1 MAESALSAHPQ
12 AFRSLLWWCGIL
24 MAIVLVGGFFFVDFA
39 GRFGESLERRAL
51 LEAVSTTAASL
62 DGRALT
68 GLQGRASDVERQI
81 YRQTRAS
88 LRRMREALPL
98 ARFAYLLELRGGEVI
113 FLADSEPAD
122 SPDHSPPGEV
132 YTEASETMREVFA
145 TKVAAAEGPLADR
158 WGVWVSGLAPVIDE
172 TTGEV
177 VAVLGAD
184 ISAEDWQ
191 RTVARFR
198 WLGVGVSGFLA
209 AVVLFFTALM
219 YRQYRLGER
228 LAAANLI
235 VENSPTIL
243 YRVDRIPGT
252 SLLPL
257 TFVSRNAVRFGYDRD
272 KFLAAP
278 DSYGGLVHP
287 DDSAAVED
295 LTRRLLDDD
304 GGPATIEL
312 RLRLADGSYRW
323 FENRLTPVRDRNG
336 DLRSVEGMLIDI
348 EERKEG
354 DERARFANTLLK
366 TITETSP
373 DGILVVDKDARIIA
387 YNRRFGALWG
397 VPQEVLDSGDDAA
410 PLAAVTAS
418 MKDPAAFLARV
429 QHLYAHP
436 EETGHDE
443 LETKD
448 GRFFDRH
455 TAVLH
460 GNKGEYLGRVWFF
473 RDITERK
480 CAEAQILQAA
490 RYDGLTGLAN
500 RTVFMEAVQGAMARA
515 RRDGK
520 AFAVLYLD
528 LDHFKDV
535 NDTLGHPIGD
545 ELLKAVAER
554 LRSNVREVDTVARFG
569 GDEFAII
576 AADLGEPADAA
587 VLADA
592 VIASLGKPFLIQ
604 GNDIRSGA
612 SVGISV
618 FGPDEPDAEAMLSH
632 ADVALYRA
640 KAEGRGGYRFFTEEM
655 DVEVRT
661 RVSLGKELREAIAKD
676 QLFLL
681 YQPQVEIET
690 GRIIGV
696 EALAR
701 WRHPERGILE
711 PDVFIAVAERSG
723 IIAPLGRWAM
733 REACRQ
739 ARQWLDAGIAP
750 ATMAVNLSAMQFKRP
765 LELERDILA
774 AISEAELPADMLE
787 LELTES
793 ILMTVSREH
802 NDVFRRLRAAGTKLA
817 IDDFGT
823 GYSSLDYLRQFAAD
837 RIKIAQVFVGK
848 IAYEPGSAAIVRATL
863 GLARELGLSVIAE
876 GVDSAEQLALLR
888 SWGCREAQGFH
899 FARPLTPAELMPLLR
914 KGKIDP
920 SCRTPA
926 KSAA

>member
-1 MAESALSAHPQ
+1 MTRSALSAQHQ
-12 AFRSLLWWCGIL
+12 TFRGLLWWCGIL
-24 MAIVLVGGFFFVDFA
+24 TAIVLVGGWFFVDLFS
-39 GRFGESLERRAL
+39 RYGESLERRAL
-51 LEAVSTTAASL
+51 LVAAATAAASF
-62 DGRALT
+62 DGNDL
-68 GLQGRASDVERQI
+68 
-81 YRQTRAS
+81 AS
-88 LRRMREALPL
+88 LKGSADDLNSHSHLQALERLQRLRGSLPQ
-98 ARFAYLLELRGGEVI
+98 ARFAYLITLRNGDFI
-113 FLADSEPAD
+113 FLADAEPPG
-122 SPDHSPPGEV
+122 SPEYSPPGEV
-132 YTEASETMREVFA
+132 YAEASPIMRRVFA
-145 TKVAAAEGPLADR
+145 TGAAATEGPTADR

-172 TTGEV
+172 RSGEV
-177 VAVLGAD
+177 VAVLGVD

-191 RTVARFR
+191 ATVARFR
-198 WLGVGVSGFLA
+198 WLGIAISGLLA
-209 AVVLFFTALM
+209 AVVLVFTALM
-219 YRQYRLGER
+219 YGQYRLGAR
-228 LAAANLI
+228 LAVANLI

-243 YRVDRIPGT
+243 YRVDRIPET
-252 SLLPL
+252 SSLPL
-257 TFVSRNAVRFGYDRD
+257 TFVSRNATRFGYDSD
-272 KFLAAP
+272 MFLASP
-278 DSYGGLVHP
+278 ESYNDLIHP
-287 DDSAAVED
+287 DDRAAVDD
-295 LTRRLLDDD
+295 LTRRLIE
-304 GGPATIEL
+304 GSAGPSTVEL

-323 FENRLTPVRDRNG
+323 FENRLTPIRDADGN
-336 DLRSVEGMLIDI
+336 LRSLEGMMIDI
-348 EERKEG
+348 NERKEG

-387 YNRRFGALWG
+387 YNRRFGAIWG
-397 VPQEVLDSGDDAA
+397 VPQDVLDSGNDAA

-429 QHLYAHP
+429 QYLYAHP
-436 EETGHDE
+436 EETGRDE
-443 LETKD
+443 LETTD

-460 GNKGEYLGRVWFF
+460 GAGEEYLGRVWFF

-480 CAEAQILQAA
+480 RADAQILQAA

-500 RTVFMEAVQGAMARA
+500 RAVFMEAVQGAIARA
-515 RRDGK
+515 RRDGRD
-520 AFAVLYLD
+520 FAILYLD

-576 AADLGEPADAA
+576 AADLREPADAA
-587 VLADA
+587 VLAEA
-592 VIASLGKPFLIQ
+592 VIAALAKPFLIQ

-612 SVGISV
+612 SIGISV
-618 FGPDEPDAEAMLSH
+618 FGPDEPDAETMLSH

-640 KAEGRGGYRFFTEEM
+640 KAEGRGGYRFFTDEM

-661 RVSLGKELREAIAKD
+661 RVSLGAELREAIATD

-690 GRIIGV
+690 GRITGV

-701 WRHPERGILE
+701 WRHPVRGILE
-711 PDVFIAVAERSG
+711 PDLFIPIAERNGLIS
-723 IIAPLGRWAM
+723 ALGCWAL

-739 ARQWLDAGIAP
+739 AREWLDAGIAP
-750 ATMAVNLSAMQFKRP
+750 ATMAVNLSALQFKRP

-774 AISEAELPADMLE
+774 AIAEAELPAAMLE

-793 ILMTVSREH
+793 ILMAVSREH
-802 NDVFRRLRAAGTKLA
+802 DDVFRRLREAGTKLA

-863 GLARELGLSVIAE
+863 GLARELGISVIAE
-876 GVDSAEQLALLR
+876 GVDTAEQLALLR
-888 SWGCREAQGFH
+888 SWGCHEAQGFH
-899 FARPLTPAELMPLLR
+899 FARPLTPTELVPLLR

-920 SCRTPA
+920 SRLTLART
-926 KSAA
+926 AA

>member
-1 MAESALSAHPQ
+1 MTRSALSAQHQ
-12 AFRSLLWWCGIL
+12 TFRSLLWWCGIL
-24 MAIVLVGGFFFVDFA
+24 TAIVLVGGWFFVDLFS
-39 GRFGESLERRAL
+39 RYGESLERRAL
-51 LEAVSTTAASL
+51 LVAAATAAASF
-62 DGRALT
+62 DG
-68 GLQGRASDVERQI
+68 SDL
-81 YRQTRAS
+81 AS
-88 LRRMREALPL
+88 LKGSADDLNTHSHLQALERLQRLRGSLPQ
-98 ARFAYLLELRGGEVI
+98 ARFAYLITLRNRDFI
-113 FLADSEPAD
+113 FLADAEPPG
-122 SPDHSPPGEV
+122 SPEYSPPGEV
-132 YTEASETMREVFA
+132 YAEASPIMRRVFA
-145 TKVAAAEGPLADR
+145 TGAAATEGPTADR

-172 TTGEV
+172 RSGEV
-177 VAVLGAD
+177 VAVLGVD

-191 RTVARFR
+191 ATVARFR
-198 WLGVGVSGFLA
+198 WLGIAISGLLA
-209 AVVLFFTALM
+209 AVVLVFTALM
-219 YRQYRLGER
+219 YGQYRLGAR
-228 LAAANLI
+228 LAVANLI

-243 YRVDRIPGT
+243 YRVDRVPET
-252 SLLPL
+252 SSLPL
-257 TFVSRNAVRFGYDRD
+257 TFVSRNATRFGYDSD
-272 KFLAAP
+272 MFLASP
-278 DSYGGLVHP
+278 ESYNDLIHP
-287 DDSAAVED
+287 DDRAAVDD
-295 LTRRLLDDD
+295 LTRRLIE
-304 GGPATIEL
+304 GSAGPSTVEL

-323 FENRLTPVRDRNG
+323 FENRLTPIRDADGN
-336 DLRSVEGMLIDI
+336 LRSLEGMMIDI
-348 EERKEG
+348 NERKEG

-387 YNRRFGALWG
+387 YNRRFGAIWG
-397 VPQEVLDSGDDAA
+397 VPQDVLDSGNDAA

-429 QHLYAHP
+429 QYLYAHP
-436 EETGHDE
+436 EETGRDE
-443 LETKD
+443 LETTD

-460 GNKGEYLGRVWFF
+460 GAGEEYLGRVWFF

-480 CAEAQILQAA
+480 RADAQILQAA

-500 RTVFMEAVQGAMARA
+500 RAVFMEAVQGAIARA
-515 RRDGK
+515 RRDGRD
-520 AFAVLYLD
+520 FAILYLD

-576 AADLGEPADAA
+576 AADLREPADAA
-587 VLADA
+587 VLAEA
-592 VIASLGKPFLIQ
+592 VIAALAKPFLIQ

-612 SVGISV
+612 SIGISV
-618 FGPDEPDAEAMLSH
+618 FGPDEPDAETMLSH

-640 KAEGRGGYRFFTEEM
+640 KAEGRGGYRFFTDEM

-661 RVSLGKELREAIAKD
+661 RVSLGAELREAIATD

-690 GRIIGV
+690 GRITGV

-701 WRHPERGILE
+701 WRHPVRGILE
-711 PDVFIAVAERSG
+711 PDLFIPIAERNGLIS
-723 IIAPLGRWAM
+723 ALGCWAL

-739 ARQWLDAGIAP
+739 AREWLDAGIAP
-750 ATMAVNLSAMQFKRP
+750 ATMAVNLSALQFKRP

-774 AISEAELPADMLE
+774 AIAEAELPAAMLE

-793 ILMTVSREH
+793 ILMAVSREH
-802 NDVFRRLRAAGTKLA
+802 DDVFRRLREAGTKLA

-863 GLARELGLSVIAE
+863 GLARELGISVIAE
-876 GVDSAEQLALLR
+876 GVDTAEQLALLR
-888 SWGCREAQGFH
+888 SWGCHEAQGFYL
-899 FARPLTPAELMPLLR
+899 ARPLTPTELVPLLR

-920 SCRTPA
+920 SRLTLART
-926 KSAA
+926 AA